1 MSIATELNRIIQAKS
16 DIITSL
22 TAKGATV
29 PSGATIDDLPD
40 IIDDLP
46 SGGGG
51 DTEVLKDLIER
62 DITTINIPSGIT
74 SIGGS
79 AFRNCSSLT
88 SVTIPNT
95 VTSIGINAFQSC
107 IGLTSI
113 TMGNSVTTI
122 REYAFYGCS
131 ALTSI
136 TIPNSV
142 TSIEGRV
149 FQNCTGLTSV
159 TIGNSVTSIANEVF
173 RNCSS
178 LASVTILATTPPT
191 LSNANAFA
199 GNASGRKIYVPSASV
214 ETYKTAAN
222 WSTYAA
228 DIEAIPS
235 A

>member
-142 TSIEGRV
+142 TSI
-149 FQNCTGLTSV
+149 
-159 TIGNSVTSIANEVF
+159 ANEVF

-191 LSNANAFA
+191 LSNANTFA